1 VAVQALK
8 RGWVRFR
15 SLPIVLQIVSWVV
28 IAFLVVGVFSGS
40 QGSDTETAATRRPR
54 TTEGATTTDTEA
66 TTTSSTNS
74 STATAATLTTTTRPP
89 AQPAGD
95 VVSVTR
101 IVDGD
106 TIAVSSG
113 DTVRLIG
120 IDTPETRH
128 PSQPV
133 ECFGAQA
140 TQHATELVGPGT
152 SVRLVYDVERTDRY
166 GRTLAYVYRVAD
178 DLFVNL
184 QMVRDGFAVMATY
197 PPNVAHVEAFRA
209 AEQEARSANRGL
221 WGACGGADTPA
232 GQSGSPS
239 PPAAPSSPN
248 GGGGDRDCSDFSSH
262 EEAQRF
268 YEAEGGPGQDPH
280 RLDGDGDGLACES
293 L

>member
-1 VAVQALK
+1 MQAVK
-8 RGWVRFR
+8 RNWVRFR
-15 SLPIVLQIVSWVV
+15 SLPMVVQVVTWVV
-28 IAFLVVGVFSGS
+28 IGFLVVGLFSGS
-40 QGSDTETAATRRPR
+40 QEPDTETSATRGST

-66 TTTSSTNS
+66 RTTSSTT
-74 STATAATLTTTTRPP
+74 STTTAATATTSATT
-89 AQPAGD
+89 AEPAGD

-106 TIAVSSG
+106 TMAVSSG
-113 DTVRLIG
+113 ETVRLIG
-120 IDTPETRH
+120 IDTPETKH

-140 TQHATELVGPGT
+140 TQHATELMGPGT

-166 GRTLAYVYRVAD
+166 GRTLAYVYRDSD
-178 DLFVNL
+178 DLFINL
-184 QMVRDGFAVMATY
+184 QMVRDGFAAMATY
-197 PPNVAHVEAFRA
+197 PPNVAHVEALRA

-221 WGACGGADTPA
+221 WGGCGGADTPA
-232 GQSGSPS
+232 GGSGPSS
-239 PPAAPSSPN
+239 PPAAPSTPR

-262 EEAQRF
+262 QEAQRF

>member
-1 VAVQALK
+1 MAVQALK
-8 RGWVRFR
+8 RGWLRFR

-28 IAFLVVGVFSGS
+28 IAFLVVGAFSGS
-40 QGSDTETAATRRPR
+40 QDPDTDTAAGRHSTT
-54 TTEGATTTDTEA
+54 TTEGPTATDTEP
-66 TTTSSTNS
+66 TTTSST
-74 STATAATLTTTTRPP
+74 TTTAAPTTMSAPP
-89 AQPAGD
+89 APRAGD

-106 TIAVSSG
+106 TMAVSNG
-113 DTVRLIG
+113 ETVRLIG
-120 IDTPETRH
+120 IDTPETKH

-140 TQHATELVGPGT
+140 TQHATHLMGPGT

-232 GQSGSPS
+232 GQSGPPSPS
-239 PPAAPSSPN
+239 APPSSAN

-262 EEAQRF
+262 QEAQRF